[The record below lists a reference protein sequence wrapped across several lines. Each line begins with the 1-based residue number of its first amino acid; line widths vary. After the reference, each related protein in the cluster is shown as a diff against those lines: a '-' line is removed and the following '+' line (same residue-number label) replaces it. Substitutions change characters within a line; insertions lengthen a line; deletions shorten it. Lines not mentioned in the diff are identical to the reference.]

1 MRVLIVSYDL
11 HLPGCR
17 SLKARR
23 GLLEPLKSRLRR
35 DLNLSVSEVEPRHR
49 HDHARLGIACVV
61 DHRAAGDAQLE
72 RIESVV
78 AKFRGLTPLEVEV
91 EYW

>member
-1 MRVLIVSYDL
+1 MRVLILSLEL

-17 SLKARR
+17 SLKERR
-23 GLLEPLKSRLRR
+23 GLIEPLKSRLRR

-49 HDHARLGIACVV
+49 SDHARLGIACVV

-72 RIESVV
+72 RIDAVV
-78 AKFRGLTPLEVEV
+78 ARFRGITPLEVEV